1 MVVSKL
7 MNEVASAIFKRNLQ
21 SYKFLLT
28 NDVLEASKRHLR
40 LS

>member
-7 MNEVASAIFKRNLQ
+7 MNEVASAIFKRNIL
-21 SYKFLLT
+21 KFLFS